1 MYEFTRLKLTRDEFD
16 NLVFMGEPPW
26 WNNLDE
32 YPPCW
37 DKEKCPEKSPI
48 TEEQKWL
55 SKLCLKP
62 LKDVA
67 RKVIEKGNA
76 DNPTIVFENIKVI
89 PRCDKVPWFQR
100 HTQLCSSF
108 SKSLMDKLWIR
119 NLALHEKASSPN
131 GTFYIE
137 DGNHRAL
144 VYAVLLELEQV
155 DYEEVEAIHA
165 TSWELATGILDYQ
178 AQPMSILVDDGKLQD
193 NRHCK
198 QEFNVAIGSTDV
210 QIDIYRRGD

>member
-1 MYEFTRLKLTRDEFD
+1 MYEFTRLKLPRDEFD

-26 WNNLDE
+26 WRNLDE

-48 TEEQKWL
+48 TEEQEWL
-55 SKLCLKP
+55 SELCHTP

-67 RKVIEKGNA
+67 RKVIEKGNS
-76 DNPTIVFENIKVI
+76 DNPTCVFENIKVI

-100 HTQLCSSF
+100 HAHLSSSF

-119 NLALHEKASSPN
+119 NLAPHEKKCAPN
-131 GTFYIE
+131 GTFYVE

-144 VYAVLLELEQV
+144 VYAVLLKFKQL
-155 DYEEVEAIHA
+155 DYEDVEAIHA
-165 TSWELATGILDYQ
+165 TSWDLASGILDYK
-178 AQPMSILVDDGKLQD
+178 AQPMSILEHNGKLQD
-193 NRHCK
+193 HRHCK
-198 QEFNVAIGSTDV
+198 QEFKVAIGSTDV
-210 QIDIYRRGD
+210 QIDTYRR